1 MRIYEVNFAHVR
13 YGENWSR
20 EKVAVR
26 GFVPAAIKRALSTQ
40 NGQARNLR
48 VESVRFLAST

>member
-13 YGENWSR
+13 YGTNWSR
-20 EKVAVR
+20 EKVAVN
-26 GFVPAAIKRALSTQ
+26 GYAPAAIKKALSVQ

-48 VESVRFLAST
+48 VESVHLLAST